1 MSYNI
6 RAGGNNGEM
15 TIEVK
20 NKISKTLTGRKFSE
34 DHKNKI
40 GVGNKNKR
48 KTLTDEQRK
57 ALSEYTK
64 CRFLGKPKSEEH
76 KLKIGL
82 GNKGKKRS
90 DEVKQRLREVNLGK
104 HISEETRKKMSQ
116 AGKGRIFSDE
126 HR

>member
-6 RAGGNNGEM
+6 RCGGNNGEM
-15 TIEVK
+15 TTEVK

-40 GVGNKNKR
+40 GAGNKDKR
-48 KTLTDEQRK
+48 KTLSDEQRK
-57 ALSEYTK
+57 AVSEYTK

-76 KLKIGL
+76 KRKIGL